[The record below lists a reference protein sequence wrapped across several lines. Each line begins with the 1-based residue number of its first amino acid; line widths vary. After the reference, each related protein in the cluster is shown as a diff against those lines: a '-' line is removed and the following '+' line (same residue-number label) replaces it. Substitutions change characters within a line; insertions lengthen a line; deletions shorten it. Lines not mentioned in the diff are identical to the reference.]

1 MVREVLLM
9 EIIAEI
15 GQNHNGDIK
24 LAKKLIAK
32 AKLMGADTVKF
43 QVYNA
48 KKLFQKK
55 NNPWFEY
62 NCKTELNFE
71 QIEILFEECQKK
83 NIEFMASVFDEEK
96 VEWLEKIGVR
106 RYKVASRSIFENDL
120 IKKIIKTKKPLI
132 VSLGFW
138 KKKTLPSIFKSSK
151 VAFLHCI
158 SEYPTELKK
167 IKFSKIS
174 FKQICG
180 FSDHTIGTSASKIA
194 LSRGAKIIEKH
205 FTLSHKLFG
214 PDHLCSMT
222 PEELKEISK
231 FRDDLRKCL

>member
-15 GQNHNGDIK
+15 GQNHNGDMK
-24 LAKKLIAK
+24 LAKKLITK

-83 NIEFMASVFDEEK
+83 NIEFMPPSTFF
-96 VEWLEKIGVR
+96 IG
-106 RYKVASRSIFENDL
+106 I
-120 IKKIIKTKKPLI
+120 
-132 VSLGFW
+132 SLG
-138 KKKTLPSIFKSSK
+138 
-151 VAFLHCI
+151 
-158 SEYPTELKK
+158 
-167 IKFSKIS
+167 
-174 FKQICG
+174 
-180 FSDHTIGTSASKIA
+180 
-194 LSRGAKIIEKH
+194 SRGACHGRGRWIYSKSIE
-205 FTLSHKLFG
+205 F
-214 PDHLCSMT
+214 
-222 PEELKEISK
+222 
-231 FRDDLRKCL
+231 